1 MASYLGLIALKMDE
15 NVFFPHNQALISV
28 KCSADLLRFKVYYV
42 LCTCEAVNKMWVPS
56 PLLASQAAAGDQ
68 TSKLD

>member
-28 KCSADLLRFKVYYV
+28 KCSADLKSI
-42 LCTCEAVNKMWVPS
+42 TCFAHV
-56 PLLASQAAAGDQ
+56 
-68 TSKLD
+68 KL

>member
-1 MASYLGLIALKMDE
+1 MTSYLGLIALKMDE

-42 LCTCEAVNKMWVPS
+42 LCTCEAVN
-56 PLLASQAAAGDQ
+56 
-68 TSKLD
+68 